1 VVGRVLQP
9 LDPEPAGAD
18 PADPTHSDLAGTA
31 DPDGRTA
38 RLDRAQVGMDRRQ
51 GEELPVITA
60 TLTGPS
66 LAFQRKRCNDHRLD
80 NEPSSVSLASL
91 NPSIAARQP

>member
-1 VVGRVLQP
+1 
-9 LDPEPAGAD
+9 
-18 PADPTHSDLAGTA
+18 
-31 DPDGRTA
+31 
-38 RLDRAQVGMDRRQ
+38 MDRRQ
-51 GEELPVITA
+51 GEELAVITA